1 MKVKL
6 NTDDIMKISFF
17 EKMTGAHVMDS
28 ISDDKKIVF
37 VVKEGDIGAA
47 IGKGGENV
55 RNAMEK
61 FGKKID
67 LIEYSDD
74 LKQFVRNI
82 FAPAKLEDVWIK
94 KFGDDLVVYI
104 RIHPKLR
111 KSIIGDKGKN
121 IDRAVSIASRLAG
134 VKNIKVVAGLRKDSR
149 DERRP
154 ARTPSKEEA
163 PEQPKTETKEQ
174 TPEENV
180 KNEQ

>member
-28 ISDDKKIVF
+28 ISDDEKIVF

-111 KSIIGDKGKN
+111 KSMIGDKGKN

>member
-28 ISDDKKIVF
+28 ISDDEKIVF

-82 FAPAKLEDVWIK
+82 FAPAKLEYVWIK

>member
-28 ISDDKKIVF
+28 ISDDEKIVF
-37 VVKEGDIGAA
+37 VVKEGNIGAA

>member
-28 ISDDKKIVF
+28 ISDDEKIVF